1 MFVLY
6 LSSFHFAVVGLNG
19 IKRFRQNKK
28 PKFVL
33 FEQFCIHTGIRELQ
47 ADKISILAKNM
58 ASTILFLL
66 HKNNKGNRIILFN
79 VLYI

>member
-1 MFVLY
+1 LY
-6 LSSFHFAVVGLNG
+6 LSAFYFAIVGSDEAT
-19 IKRFRQNKK
+19 RFGQNKK

-79 VLYI
+79 II

>member
-1 MFVLY
+1 
-6 LSSFHFAVVGLNG
+6 
-19 IKRFRQNKK
+19 
-28 PKFVL
+28 
-33 FEQFCIHTGIRELQ
+33 GIRELQ

-79 VLYI
+79 II